1 MRPVGLAF
9 LLNLLGVLP
18 GTVIYH
24 LLIFLTL
31 LPAAGIIWIEWRNT
45 RSVELRPYVFA
56 VGGTMVTH
64 LLSLACASFQ
74 VVADSNLAVVTAP
87 FLYAQNLLSILL
99 LFCAFGTGIWKALGG
114 KWLRKIG
121 FGSPSGA
128 GNASGVMGVAIAGW
142 LVLWAAMTALW
153 LIRALPN
160 ALNYQTHT
168 WQVPGWYLLSA
179 VAAFASVGLIMR
191 YSRRTATLGV
201 VAAFVIF
208 GVASLAGLFG
218 AAILGSPL
226 TNGEGLGRFL
236 MLLGYPLFTIA
247 LYEASLK
254 DLQSYRQELRALSQD
269 ALRQSQELLFLIE
282 ATRSIGTAFDVRD
295 MLSQV
300 AENIAMALGADRVAI
315 FLCDIAQSDELRLVT
330 QYEVLSGERMTS
342 HSLTLKDH
350 PRLRAALLERRSV
363 FSQYMDVEIAGASGV
378 ASSMRAF
385 QPLLD
390 VLGAERKGPVLIQ
403 PLVRQNEL
411 MGVLLACNDH
421 SGRPFSEERERLATT
436 IAVQIAS
443 AVENS
448 RLYRDIEAKAEE
460 LHLLLRIR
468 DAELERQDAIFESV
482 AEGILVSDA
491 DGYVILINAAA
502 KEILGFAPDDSV
514 QERLS
519 ELLAKLSPG
528 GETELEDL
536 IGLDEPLE
544 TVFHLNNQIIRV
556 HAAPVRMGK
565 GESSG
570 MVAILQDVTR
580 EHLAEESKRD
590 FITSISH
597 ELRTPLTAI
606 RGYVEVMLAGMGG
619 ELSPMVMQFLRVIQD
634 NTLRMSYLTD
644 NIISVAEID
653 RGRIGL
659 SYQTLDVL
667 KLLEDTV
674 SRYQER
680 VTERQ
685 LVLEQDFAVDMPKVR
700 GDSHRLRLVLDNL
713 MDNAIKFTYPG
724 GRIELGCSAIQGHV
738 EGIRMV
744 TVWVTDTGVG
754 IPAEAQ
760 PRIWERFYRVD
771 NPLSLEAGGLG
782 IGLTITKALVEAHGG
797 RIWVD
802 STPGEGSTFTVLLPT
817 RRSHNID
824 AVLDKVIL

>member
-1 MRPVGLAF
+1 VGLAF

-31 LPAAGIIWIEWRNT
+31 LPAAGIIWTEWRNT
-45 RSVELRPYVFA
+45 RSTELGPYVFA
-56 VGGTMVTH
+56 VGGAMGVH
-64 LLSLACASFQ
+64 LLSFVGASFQ
-74 VVADSNLAVVTAP
+74 VVADSKPAMATAP
-87 FLYAQNLLSILL
+87 FLYAQQLLSILL
-99 LFCAFGTGIWKALGG
+99 LFWAFGSGIWRSVGG
-114 KWLRKIG
+114 KRLQNTRIIYLL
-121 FGSPSGA
+121 
-128 GNASGVMGVAIAGW
+128 IAGW
-142 LVLWAAMTALW
+142 MALWGAMTVIW
-153 LIRALPN
+153 LVRALPSGPGSVSGPGS
-160 ALNYQTHT
+160 ASGLNYQMHA
-168 WQVPGWYLLSA
+168 WQVPVWYALSA
-179 VAAFASVGLIMR
+179 IAAFGCVALIVR
-191 YSRRTATLGV
+191 YRQRIMPLAVLV
-201 VAAFVIF
+201 AFVIF
-208 GVASLAGLFG
+208 GIGALFG
-218 AAILGSPL
+218 LLGAAVLGSPIP
-226 TNGEGLGRFL
+226 NGEGIGRFL
-236 MLLGYPLFTIA
+236 ILLGYPLFTVA

-254 DLQSYRQELRALSQD
+254 DLQSYRRELSALSQD

-282 ATRSIGTAFDVRD
+282 ATRSIGTAFDVRG
-295 MLSQV
+295 MLSRV

-315 FLCDIAQSDELRLVT
+315 FLCDASHPDELRLVT
-330 QYEVLSGERMTS
+330 QYEVLSGER
-342 HSLTLKDH
+342 TLSRVIALEGH
-350 PRLRAALLERRSV
+350 PRLRRALLERQSV
-363 FSQYMDVEIAGASGV
+363 FSQYMDMDGPGATDV
-378 ASSMRAF
+378 SSPIGAF

-403 PLVRQNEL
+403 PLIRQDEL

-421 SGRPFSEERERLATT
+421 SGRPFGEERERLAMT

-448 RLYRDIEAKAEE
+448 RLYRDVEAKAEE
-460 LHLLLRIR
+460 LRLLLRIR

-502 KEILGFAPDDSV
+502 KDILGFASESRV
-514 QERLS
+514 EERLP

-528 GETELEDL
+528 GESELEDL

-544 TVFHLNNQIIRV
+544 TMFHLNDQIIRV
-556 HAAPVRMGK
+556 HAAPVRMGD
-565 GESSG
+565 EASSG

-606 RGYVEVMLAGMGG
+606 RGYTEVMLAGMGG
-619 ELSPMVMQFLRVIQD
+619 ELSPMVTQFLRVIQD

-659 SYQTLDVL
+659 SYQTLNIL
-667 KLLEDTV
+667 KLLEDTLG
-674 SRYQER
+674 RYQER
-680 VTERQ
+680 ITERQ
-685 LVLEQDFAVDMPKVR
+685 LTLVQDFAEDMPMVR
-700 GDSHRLRLVLDNL
+700 GDPHRLRLVLDNL
-713 MDNAIKFTYPG
+713 IDNAIKFTHPG
-724 GRIELGCSAIQGHV
+724 GKIELGCKAIQGHV
-738 EGIRMV
+738 EGVRMV
-744 TVWVTDTGVG
+744 TIWVADTGVG
-754 IPAEAQ
+754 ISAEAQ

-771 NPLSLEAGGLG
+771 NSLSLEAGGLG

-802 STPGEGSTFTVLLPT
+802 STLGEGSTFTVLLPT
-817 RRSHNID
+817 RRSHDINE
-824 AVLDKVIL
+824 VLDKVMV

>member
-1 MRPVGLAF
+1 VGLAF

-31 LPAAGIIWIEWRNT
+31 LPAAGIIWTEWRNT
-45 RSVELRPYVFA
+45 RSTELGPYVVA
-56 VGGTMVTH
+56 VGGAMGVH
-64 LLSLACASFQ
+64 LLSVAGASFQ
-74 VVADSNLAVVTAP
+74 VVADSKLAMAAAP
-87 FLYAQNLLSILL
+87 FLYAQSLLSMLL
-99 LFCAFGTGIWKALGG
+99 LLWAFGSGIWRVVGVKRAQHIRLMRAL
-114 KWLRKIG
+114 LIG
-121 FGSPSGA
+121 W
-128 GNASGVMGVAIAGW
+128 GVLWGLMTVLW
-142 LVLWAAMTALW
+142 LV
-153 LIRALPN
+153 RALPSG
-160 ALNYQTHT
+160 LNYQTHS
-168 WQVPGWYLLSA
+168 WQVPMWYALSA
-179 VAAFASVGLIMR
+179 VVAFGSVGLITQYRQGTM
-191 YSRRTATLGV
+191 T
-201 VAAFVIF
+201 VAVLVAFVIF
-208 GVASLAGLFG
+208 GLGSLTGLLG
-218 AAILGSPL
+218 SAALGSPL
-226 TNGEGLGRFL
+226 PNGEGWGRFL
-236 MLLGYPLFTIA
+236 KLLGYPLFTVA

-254 DLQSYRQELRALSQD
+254 DLQSYRQELSALSQD

-282 ATRSIGTAFDVRD
+282 ATRSIGTAFDMRG
-295 MLSQV
+295 MLSRV

-315 FLCDIAQSDELRLVT
+315 FLCDTVQPDELRLVT
-330 QYEVLSGERMTS
+330 QYEVLSGEREMS
-342 HSLTLKDH
+342 RSIALRDH
-350 PRLRAALLERRSV
+350 PRLRGALLERRSI
-363 FSQYMDVEIAGASGV
+363 FSQYMDGDTT
-378 ASSMRAF
+378 SSAEVPSPIGAF

-390 VLGAERKGPVLIQ
+390 VLDAERKGPVLIQ
-403 PLVRQNEL
+403 PLLQQDEL

-421 SGRPFSEERERLATT
+421 SGRPFGEDRERLATT

-448 RLYRDIEAKAEE
+448 RLYRDVEAKAEE
-460 LHLLLRIR
+460 LRLLLRIR
-468 DAELERQDAIFESV
+468 DAELDRQDAIFESV

-491 DGYVILINAAA
+491 DGYVILINAVA
-502 KEILGFAPDDSV
+502 KEILGFAPGDEV
-514 QERLS
+514 EEQLS
-519 ELLAKLSPG
+519 ELLTKLSPS
-528 GETELEDL
+528 GESELEDL
-536 IGLDEPLE
+536 IGLDGPLE
-544 TVFHLNNQIIRV
+544 TMFHLNDQIIRV
-556 HAAPVRMGK
+556 HAAPVRMGQ
-565 GESSG
+565 GVSSG

-606 RGYVEVMLAGMGG
+606 RGYTEVMLAGMGG

-634 NTLRMSYLTD
+634 NTVRMSYLTD

-659 SYQTLDVL
+659 SYQSLDIL
-667 KLLEDTV
+667 KLLKDTL

-680 VTERQ
+680 ITERQ
-685 LVLEQDFAVDMPKVR
+685 LTLTQDFAEDMPTVR
-700 GDSHRLRLVLDNL
+700 GDPHRLRLVLDNL
-713 MDNAIKFTYPG
+713 MDNAVKFTHPG
-724 GRIELGCSAIQGHV
+724 GEISLGCKTIQGHV

-744 TVWVTDTGVG
+744 TIWVTDTGVG
-754 IPAEAQ
+754 IPAEVQ

-824 AVLDKVIL
+824 EILDKVIL